1 MRCPYCNS
9 EDTQVKDSR
18 PAEDGTAIRR
28 RRVCPD
34 CGGRFT
40 TFERVQLRDLQV
52 IKKTGRKVPFDRDK
66 LMRSFEIALRKRPVE
81 RERVERAVSGIV
93 RRLESSGETDVHSDK
108 IGLMVI
114 EALKAIDD
122 VAFVRYAS
130 VYRDFQRPEG
140 FRERYQRVE
149 RPDQWRRRPGGL
161 TVMAVSAFDR
171 RMMAAAIR
179 YTLAQSRAHRV
190 RTRRSRPSWSG
201 MTAMVPVIVG
211 RGITA
216 IGGSPHA
223 ETEAIAEA
231 GERARGATA
240 YVTLEPCAHHGS
252 TPPCAEALVRAG
264 SQARR
269 IGDHGSRWPR
279 LGPRLQ
285 DPGRGRY
292 RG

>member
-130 VYRDFQRPEG
+130 VYRDFSDPKDFENVINELSARIN
-140 FRERYQRVE
+140 
-149 RPDQWRRRPGGL
+149 GG
-161 TVMAVSAFDR
+161 
-171 RMMAAAIR
+171 
-179 YTLAQSRAHRV
+179 
-190 RTRRSRPSWSG
+190 
-201 MTAMVPVIVG
+201 
-211 RGITA
+211 
-216 IGGSPHA
+216 GGQ
-223 ETEAIAEA
+223 E
-231 GERARGATA
+231 
-240 YVTLEPCAHHGS
+240 
-252 TPPCAEALVRAG
+252 
-264 SQARR
+264 
-269 IGDHGSRWPR
+269 D
-279 LGPRLQ
+279 
-285 DPGRGRY
+285 
-292 RG
+292 